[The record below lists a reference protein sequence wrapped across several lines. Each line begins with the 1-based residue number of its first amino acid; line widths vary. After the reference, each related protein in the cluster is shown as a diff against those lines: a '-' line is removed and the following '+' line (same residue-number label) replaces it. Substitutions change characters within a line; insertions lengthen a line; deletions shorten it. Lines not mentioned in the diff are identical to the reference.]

1 MSGCHELCSGSFKPM
16 EGILSCFH
24 FRFVFLV
31 PRNQGLCLGENSGQV
46 GRGDLA
52 HIGNDLVGPG
62 HQLPVVVEVPLDLLV
77 EGGGERNVL
86 LGACLDVDLLDQTRV
101 GHHLK

>member
-1 MSGCHELCSGSFKPM
+1 MALGELDVKVGD
-16 EGILSCFH
+16 
-24 FRFVFLV
+24 
-31 PRNQGLCLGENSGQV
+31 QGL
-46 GRGDLA
+46 
-52 HIGNDLVGPG
+52 H
-62 HQLPVVVEVPLDLLV
+62 VVVALDLQV